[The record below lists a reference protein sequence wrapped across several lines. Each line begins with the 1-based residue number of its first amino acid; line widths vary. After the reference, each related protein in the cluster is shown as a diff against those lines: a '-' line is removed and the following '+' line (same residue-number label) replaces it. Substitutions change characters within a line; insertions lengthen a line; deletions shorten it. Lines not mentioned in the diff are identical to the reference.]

1 MSAGSRPLR
10 RKLFRVFVALGLLGL
25 LLVGVTG
32 YTIVQWRQTE
42 ETLSRHYVRSLRLQ
56 EVRALAFEAFTQ
68 VPAAVRGEQGARTEY
83 ETRLEPLGRAFDEWA
98 ALVED
103 DGERAQVTAVRDA
116 AEQLDAGA
124 DRVLDLV
131 EGGQQAAAD
140 AALDEVEATAVQPFQ
155 DLTAAAVES
164 DRDKRRALRAD
175 ADAARSTATLTLA
188 VAGAGVVS
196 LLLLVGAYLT
206 GGVFTPVR
214 RLRDALR
221 ALNRGETAPRLP
233 EDGDDEIAEVNREY
247 NALVER
253 SARRRPPATAA
264 IGAAGATTAAGAA
277 GTPLEDASLVLRRMV
292 AGLREDTAALTT
304 GAAAPG
310 AATALLARVDA
321 VEATLDQL
329 GSLAYPVDL
338 QLAPV
343 EPAALLHDVLER
355 FADEVVRRSISTVVE
370 VDPDAGPLLVDRARL
385 REAVGELVRNALDAL
400 PARGG
405 RLRLRA
411 VPAPD
416 EDAVAVEV
424 EDDGSGLAES
434 DVAWLY
440 DGSTPP
446 VSRRGS
452 GLRLATSV
460 VEQHGGRLQLRTVS
474 GGGTTAVLL
483 LPVSRPADRRPD
495 PAPVPEENR

>member
-1 MSAGSRPLR
+1 VSAGSRPLR

-32 YTIVQWRQTE
+32 YTIVQWRETE

-140 AALDEVEATAVQPFQ
+140 AALDEVESTAVQPFQ

-264 IGAAGATTAAGAA
+264 TGAAGAGTAAGAA

-304 GAAAPG
+304 GAAGPG

-355 FADEVVRRSISTVVE
+355 FGDEVVRRSVSTGVE
-370 VDPDAGPLLVDRARL
+370 VDPDAGPLLIDRARL

-424 EDDGSGLAES
+424 EDDGGGLAES

-460 VEQHGGRLQLRTVS
+460 VEQHGGRLQLRTVP

-483 LPVSRPADRRPD
+483 LPVPRPADRWPD

>member
-1 MSAGSRPLR
+1 MSPGSRPLR
-10 RKLFRVFVALGLLGL
+10 RKLFRVFVALGVLGL

-68 VPAAVRGEQGARTEY
+68 VPAAVRGEQGARGEY

-103 DGERAQVTAVRDA
+103 DGERAQVAAVRDA

-124 DRVLDLV
+124 DRVLGLV
-131 EGGQQAAAD
+131 EGGRQAAAD
-140 AALDEVEATAVQPFQ
+140 AALDEVETTAVQPFQ
-155 DLTAAAVES
+155 DLTAAAVQS

-175 ADAARSTATLTLA
+175 ADAARRTATLTLA

-221 ALNRGETAPRLP
+221 ALNRGEAAPRLP
-233 EDGDDEIAEVNREY
+233 DDGDDEIAEVNREY

-253 SARRRPPATAA
+253 STRRRAPAAA
-264 IGAAGATTAAGAA
+264 PA

-304 GAAAPG
+304 GTAVPG

-355 FADEVVRRSISTVVE
+355 FGDEVVRRSVSTGVE
-370 VDPDAGPLLVDRARL
+370 VDPDAGPLLVDPARL

-411 VPAPD
+411 VPAPG

-424 EDDGSGLAES
+424 EDDGGGLAES

-446 VSRRGS
+446 VSGRGS

-460 VEQHGGRLQLRTVS
+460 VEQHGGRLQLRTVP

>member
-32 YTIVQWRQTE
+32 YTIVQWRETE

-140 AALDEVEATAVQPFQ
+140 AALDEVEPTAVQPFQ

-264 IGAAGATTAAGAA
+264 TGVAGA
-277 GTPLEDASLVLRRMV
+277 GTPLQDASLVLRRMV

-304 GAAAPG
+304 GAAGPG

-355 FADEVVRRSISTVVE
+355 FGDEVVRRSVSTGVE
-370 VDPDAGPLLVDRARL
+370 VDPDAGPLLIDRARL

-424 EDDGSGLAES
+424 EDDGGGLAES

-460 VEQHGGRLQLRTVS
+460 VEQHGGRLQLRTVP

-483 LPVSRPADRRPD
+483 LPVPRPADRRPD

>member
-10 RKLFRVFVALGLLGL
+10 RKLFRVFVVLGLLGL

-68 VPAAVRGEQGARTEY
+68 VPAAVRGEQGARAEY
-83 ETRLEPLGRAFDEWA
+83 QSRLEPLGRAFDEWA

-103 DGERAQVTAVRDA
+103 DGERAQVAAVRDA
-116 AEQLDAGA
+116 AGQLDAGA

-131 EGGQQAAAD
+131 EAGQPAAAD
-140 AALDEVEATAVQPFQ
+140 AALDEVGATAVQPFQ

-164 DRDKRRALRAD
+164 DREKRRALRAD

-253 SARRRPPATAA
+253 SARRRAPVTS
-264 IGAAGATTAAGAA
+264 TA
-277 GTPLEDASLVLRRMV
+277 GTPVEDAGPVLRRMV
-292 AGLREDTAALTT
+292 AGLRADTAALTA
-304 GAAAPG
+304 GAAPG

-321 VEATLDQL
+321 VEATLNRL
-329 GSLAYPVDL
+329 GGLVYPVDL

-355 FADEVVRRSISTVVE
+355 FADEVVRRSVSTGVE
-370 VDPDAGPLLVDRARL
+370 VDPDTGPLLVDRARL
-385 REAVGELVRNALDAL
+385 REALGELVRNGLDAL

-416 EDAVAVEV
+416 GDAVAVEV
-424 EDDGSGLAES
+424 EDDGGGLAES

-440 DGSTPP
+440 DGSSPP

-460 VEQHGGRLQLRTVS
+460 VEQHGGRLQLHTVP

-483 LPVSRPADRRPD
+483 LPVPRPADRRPD

>member
-32 YTIVQWRQTE
+32 YTIVQWRETE

-131 EGGQQAAAD
+131 ESGQQAAAD
-140 AALDEVEATAVQPFQ
+140 TALDEVESTAVQPFQ

-264 IGAAGATTAAGAA
+264 TGAAGA

-304 GAAAPG
+304 GAAGPG

-355 FADEVVRRSISTVVE
+355 FGDEVVRRSVSTGVE
-370 VDPDAGPLLVDRARL
+370 IDPDAGPLLIDRARL

-460 VEQHGGRLQLRTVS
+460 VEQHGGRLQLRTVP

>member
-10 RKLFRVFVALGLLGL
+10 RKLFRVFLALGVLGL
-25 LLVGVTG
+25 LLVGVAG
-32 YTIVQWRQTE
+32 YTIAQWQATE
-42 ETLSRHYVRSLRLQ
+42 DTLSRHYVRSLRLQ

-68 VPAAVRGEQGARTEY
+68 VPAAVRGEPGTRAEY

-103 DGERAQVTAVRDA
+103 DGERAQVAAVRAA

-124 DRVLDLV
+124 DRVLALV
-131 EGGQQAAAD
+131 EAGRPAAAD

-214 RLRDALR
+214 QLRDALR
-221 ALNRGETAPRLP
+221 ALGHGEAATRLP
-233 EDGDDEIAEVNREY
+233 EDGDDEIAEVNREF
-247 NALVER
+247 NALAER
-253 SARRRPPATAA
+253 SSRRRAPAV
-264 IGAAGATTAAGAA
+264 GAT

-292 AGLREDTAALTT
+292 AGLRADAAALAT
-304 GAAAPG
+304 GGPR

-329 GSLAYPVDL
+329 GSLVYPVDL

-343 EPAALLHDVLER
+343 EPAALLHDVLDR
-355 FADEVVRRSISTVVE
+355 FADEVVRRSVSTGVD
-370 VDPDAGPLLVDRARL
+370 VDPDAGPLLADRARL
-385 REAVGELVRNALDAL
+385 REAVGELVRNGLDAL

-411 VPAPD
+411 VPVPGA
-416 EDAVAVEV
+416 DAVAVEI
-424 EDDGSGLAES
+424 EDDGGGLDES
-434 DVAWLY
+434 DVAWLH

-460 VEQHGGRLQLRTVS
+460 VEQHGGRLQLRTVP

-483 LPVSRPADRRPD
+483 LPVPRPADRRPA
-495 PAPVPEENR
+495 PPVPEEDR

>member
-1 MSAGSRPLR
+1 VSAGPRPLR

-32 YTIVQWRQTE
+32 YTIAQWRETE

-56 EVRALAFEAFTQ
+56 EVRALAFEAYTQ
-68 VPAAVRGEQGARTEY
+68 VPDAVRSGESTRTEY
-83 ETRLEPLGRAFDEWA
+83 RDRLGPLGRAFDEWA

-103 DGERAQVTAVRDA
+103 DGERAQVAAVRDA
-116 AEQLDAGA
+116 AAQLDAGA
-124 DRVLDLV
+124 DRVLGLV
-131 EGGQQAAAD
+131 EGGRPAEAE
-140 AALDEVEATAVQPFQ
+140 AALDELGTTAVQPFQ

-164 DRDKRRALRAD
+164 DRDKRRALRAG

-221 ALNRGETAPRLP
+221 ALNRGEAAPRLP
-233 EDGDDEIAEVNREY
+233 EDGDDEVAEVNREY
-247 NALVER
+247 NALAER
-253 SARRRPPATAA
+253 ATRRRAPA
-264 IGAAGATTAAGAA
+264 AAGA
-277 GTPLEDASLVLRRMV
+277 PVEDASLVLRRMV
-292 AGLREDTAALTT
+292 AGLREEAAH
-304 GAAAPG
+304 GAAAP
-310 AATALLARVDA
+310 ALLARVDA
-321 VEATLDQL
+321 LEATLDRL
-329 GSLAYPVDL
+329 GSLAAPVDL

-343 EPAALLHDVLER
+343 GPAALLHDVLDR
-355 FADEVVRRSISTVVE
+355 FADEVVRRSVSTGVE
-370 VDPDAGPLLVDRARL
+370 VDPDAGPLLADRARL

-405 RLRLRA
+405 SLRLRA
-411 VPAPD
+411 LPARA

-424 EDDGSGLAES
+424 EDDGGGLAET
-434 DVAWLY
+434 DLAWLY

-446 VSRRGS
+446 SSRRGT

-460 VEQHGGRLQLRTVS
+460 VEQHGGRLQLHTVP

-483 LPVSRPADRRPD
+483 LPIARPADRRPARSE
-495 PAPVPEENR
+495 PAPEENR

>member
-1 MSAGSRPLR
+1 MSAGARPLR

-68 VPAAVRGEQGARTEY
+68 VPAAVRGEQGARDEY
-83 ETRLEPLGRAFDEWA
+83 ESRLEPLGRAFDEWA

-103 DGERAQVTAVRDA
+103 DGERAQVAAVRDA
-116 AEQLDAGA
+116 AGQLDAGA
-124 DRVLDLV
+124 DRVLGLV
-131 EGGQQAAAD
+131 EAGRPAAAD

-175 ADAARSTATLTLA
+175 ADAARGTATLTLA
-188 VAGAGVVS
+188 GAGAGVVS
-196 LLLLVGAYLT
+196 MLLLVGAYLT

-221 ALNRGETAPRLP
+221 ALNRGEAAPRLP

-247 NALVER
+247 NALAGR
-253 SARRRPPATAA
+253 ATRRRAPV
-264 IGAAGATTAAGAA
+264 AAGA
-277 GTPLEDASLVLRRMV
+277 PVEDASLVLRRMV
-292 AGLREDTAALTT
+292 AGLREETVH
-304 GAAAPG
+304 GAAAP
-310 AATALLARVDA
+310 ALLARVDA
-321 VEATLDQL
+321 LAATLDRL
-329 GSLAYPVDL
+329 GSLAAPVDL

-343 EPAALLHDVLER
+343 EPAALLHDVLDR
-355 FADEVVRRSISTVVE
+355 FADEVVRRSVSTGVE
-370 VDPDAGPLLVDRARL
+370 VDPDAGLLLADRARL

-405 RLRLRA
+405 SLRVRA
-411 VPAPD
+411 VPAPG

-424 EDDGSGLAES
+424 EDDGGGLAEV
-434 DVAWLY
+434 DLAWLY

-446 VSRRGS
+446 SSRRGT

-460 VEQHGGRLQLRTVS
+460 VEQHGGRLQLHTVP

-483 LPVSRPADRRPD
+483 LPVARPADRRP
-495 PAPVPEENR
+495 PRSAPVPEENR

>member
-10 RKLFRVFVALGLLGL
+10 RKLFRVFAVLGVLGL
-25 LLVGVTG
+25 LLVGVAG
-32 YTIVQWRQTE
+32 YTIVQWQQTE
-42 ETLSRHYVRSLRLQ
+42 DTLSRHYVRSLRLQ
-56 EVRALAFEAFTQ
+56 EVRALAFEAFTV
-68 VPAAVRGEQGARTEY
+68 VPASVRGEPDARAEY
-83 ETRLEPLGRAFDEWA
+83 ADRLEPLGRAFDEWA

-103 DGERAQVTAVRDA
+103 DGERAQVAAVREA
-116 AEQLDAGA
+116 AGQLDAGA

-131 EGGQQAAAD
+131 EGGQQGAAE
-140 AALDEVEATAVQPFQ
+140 AALDDVETAAVQPFQ

-164 DRDKRRALRAD
+164 DRDKRRALRDD
-175 ADAARSTATLTLA
+175 ADAARATATLTLA

-221 ALNRGETAPRLP
+221 AVNRGEAPPRLP

-253 SARRRPPATAA
+253 SSRRRAPAA
-264 IGAAGATTAAGAA
+264 AA
-277 GTPLEDASLVLRRMV
+277 GTALEDASLVLRRMV
-292 AGLREDTAALTT
+292 AGLRDDTAALPAA
-304 GAAAPG
+304 GAAPE

-329 GSLAYPVDL
+329 GSLTYPVDL
-338 QLAPV
+338 QPAPV

-355 FADEVVRRSISTVVE
+355 FADEVVRRSVSTGIE
-370 VDPDAGPLLVDRARL
+370 VDPDTGPLLGDRARL
-385 REAVGELVRNALDAL
+385 REAVGELGRHALGAL
-400 PARGG
+400 PPRGG

-411 VPAPD
+411 VPVPG
-416 EDAVAVEV
+416 EDAIAVEV
-424 EDDGSGLAES
+424 EDDGGGLDES
-434 DVAWLY
+434 DIAWLY
-440 DGSTPP
+440 DGSAPP
-446 VSRRGS
+446 ASRRGS

-460 VEQHGGRLQLRTVS
+460 VEQHGGRLQLRTVP

-483 LPVSRPADRRPD
+483 LPTPRPVPRPADRQ
-495 PAPVPEENR
+495 PAPTAPAPEETR

>member
-32 YTIVQWRQTE
+32 YTIVQWRETE

-221 ALNRGETAPRLP
+221 ALNRGEAAPRLP

-264 IGAAGATTAAGAA
+264 TGVTTAAGAA

-304 GAAAPG
+304 GAAGPG

-355 FADEVVRRSISTVVE
+355 FGDEVVRRSVSTGVE
-370 VDPDAGPLLVDRARL
+370 IDPDAGPLLVDRARL

-460 VEQHGGRLQLRTVS
+460 VEQHGGRLQLRTVP

>member
-247 NALVER
+247 NVLVER

-264 IGAAGATTAAGAA
+264 AGAA
-277 GTPLEDASLVLRRMV
+277 GTPLEDASLVVRRMV

-355 FADEVVRRSISTVVE
+355 FADEVVRRSVSTGVE

-385 REAVGELVRNALDAL
+385 REAVGELVRNALVAL

-424 EDDGSGLAES
+424 EDDGGGLAES

>member
-32 YTIVQWRQTE
+32 YTIVQWRETE

-140 AALDEVEATAVQPFQ
+140 AALDEVESTAVQPFQ

-233 EDGDDEIAEVNREY
+233 EVGDDEIAEVNREY

-264 IGAAGATTAAGAA
+264 TGAAGATTAAGA

-304 GAAAPG
+304 GAAGPR

-355 FADEVVRRSISTVVE
+355 FGDEVVRRSVSTGVE
-370 VDPDAGPLLVDRARL
+370 IDPDAGPLLVDRARL

-424 EDDGSGLAES
+424 EDDGGGLAES

-460 VEQHGGRLQLRTVS
+460 VEQHGGRLQLRTVP

-483 LPVSRPADRRPD
+483 LPVPRPADRRPD

>member
-1 MSAGSRPLR
+1 VSAGSRPLR

-32 YTIVQWRQTE
+32 YTIVQWRETE

-264 IGAAGATTAAGAA
+264 TGAAGA

-304 GAAAPG
+304 GAAGPG

-355 FADEVVRRSISTVVE
+355 VGDEMVGRSVSTGVE
-370 VDPDAGPLLVDRARL
+370 VDPDAGPLLIDRARL

-424 EDDGSGLAES
+424 EDDGGGLAES

-446 VSRRGS
+446 ASRRGS

-460 VEQHGGRLQLRTVS
+460 VEQHGGRLQLRTVP